1 MTISPMSQKSD
12 PLLVVMAAGIGSRYS
27 GLKQIEPIGPG
38 GETILE
44 YSIYDAIRAGFKKV
58 VFIINRDIEKAFRS
72 RIEQTVGRHCHHV
85 YVYQELNNLP
95 AGFDV
100 PRGRQKP
107 WGTAHAV
114 MCCKDVVA
122 GPFAVINADDF
133 YGRSSFQALYAY
145 LNGAHGGNGR
155 YDFCMVG
162 YVLKNTLTEHGHV
175 SRGVC
180 EIDGQGNLVNIHERV
195 HIERFGQSVMYTEDG
210 ATWIE
215 IAADCV
221 VSMNMW
227 GFTPALFTE
236 LQRQFSNF
244 LSDNRAGLLRAE
256 FFLPE
261 VVNQL
266 LDEKKATVKVLPT
279 QERWFGVTYKQDRVK
294 VKKAVLNLI
303 HEGFYPQAL
312 WR

>member
-1 MTISPMSQKSD
+1 MTVNTMSQKSN
-12 PLLVVMAAGIGSRYS
+12 PVLVLMAAGIGSRYC

-38 GETILE
+38 GEIMLE
-44 YSIYDAIRAGFKKV
+44 YSIYDAIQAGFQEV
-58 VFIINRDIEKAFRS
+58 VFIINRDIERAFRS
-72 RIEQTVGRHCHHV
+72 RMDQTVGRHCQHV

-95 AGFDV
+95 AGFEV
-100 PRGRQKP
+100 PPGRQKP

-114 MCCKDVVA
+114 MCSKAVVA
-122 GPFAVINADDF
+122 APFAVINADDF

-145 LNGAHGGNGR
+145 LEEAHGGDR
-155 YDFCMVG
+155 LYDFCMVG
-162 YVLKNTLTEHGHV
+162 YVLENTLTEHGHV

-180 EIDGQGNLVNIHERV
+180 EMDGQGNLVNVRERV
-195 HIERFGQSVMYTEDG
+195 RIEKFGQSVMYTEDD

-227 GFTPALFTE
+227 GFTPGLFAE
-236 LQRQFSNF
+236 LQKRFSNF
-244 LSDNRAGLLRAE
+244 LIDNSADLLRAE
-256 FFLPE
+256 FFLPD

-266 LDEKKATVKVLPT
+266 LVEKKATVKVLPT
-279 QERWFGVTYKQDRVK
+279 QERWFGVTYKRDRAK
-294 VKKAVLNLI
+294 VKKAVLDLV
-303 HEGFYPQAL
+303 HEGVYPQTL